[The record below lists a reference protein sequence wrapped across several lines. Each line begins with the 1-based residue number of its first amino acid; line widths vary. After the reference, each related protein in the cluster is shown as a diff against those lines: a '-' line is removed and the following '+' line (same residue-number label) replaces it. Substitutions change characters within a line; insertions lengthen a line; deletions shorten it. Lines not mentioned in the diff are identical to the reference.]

1 MEIYTAQARWVADH
15 ILNNFLAATRSDTGQ
30 CRGTPTIGET
40 PPSCFPSTDLRIH
53 TTERCGWPSTLAI
66 VSAQLY
72 RSICGITPAQY
83 AVDVTSAGVVHG
95 KSWGCQ
101 CAHTLSSCFQGR
113 IIIRLLSPPRLPKK
127 SKDQPLHTI
136 TSAKHQPNIS
146 QTPSGRIISG
156 CLHSV
161 YLMSWHDFQPML
173 SSFLPF
179 FLSSTPM
186 FHSPTRAEVMTPSSN
201 QSRVTVF
208 TCFCT
213 ISAWMWWKSSGATK
227 DVVALQILSDHLK
240 NLEVGLMGCEWSV
253 LFPRSETGRH

>member
-1 MEIYTAQARWVADH
+1 VEIYTAQARWVADH

-179 FLSSTPM
+179 FHSYVPFPNTCRSDDTIIQSISCNRLHMFLHYFCMDVVEVKWGHQGCGGVTNLIRSSEE
-186 FHSPTRAEVMTPSSN
+186 FG
-201 QSRVTVF
+201 
-208 TCFCT
+208 
-213 ISAWMWWKSSGATK
+213 SGAY
-227 DVVALQILSDHLK
+227 
-240 NLEVGLMGCEWSV
+240 GL
-253 LFPRSETGRH
+253 

>member
-1 MEIYTAQARWVADH
+1 VVSGNLHSPCQMGG
-15 ILNNFLAATRSDTGQ
+15 DTGQ

-179 FLSSTPM
+179 FHSYVPFPNTCRSDDTIIQSISCNRLHMFLHYFCMDVVEVKWGHQGCGGVTNLIRSSEE
-186 FHSPTRAEVMTPSSN
+186 FG
-201 QSRVTVF
+201 
-208 TCFCT
+208 
-213 ISAWMWWKSSGATK
+213 SGAY
-227 DVVALQILSDHLK
+227 
-240 NLEVGLMGCEWSV
+240 GL
-253 LFPRSETGRH
+253 